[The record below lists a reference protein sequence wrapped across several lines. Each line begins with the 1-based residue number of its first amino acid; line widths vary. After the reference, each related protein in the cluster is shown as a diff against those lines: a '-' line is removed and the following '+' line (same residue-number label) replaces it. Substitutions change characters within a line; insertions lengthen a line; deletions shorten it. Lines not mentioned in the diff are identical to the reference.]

1 MRGMSLLPH
10 LKSGGK
16 RPVPERSMIFE
27 LWGNI
32 GLRKGDYKLWAN
44 VGREFTPDWQALVN
58 KLKNSDLALFD
69 LGKDP
74 SESKDLREQLP
85 EVYDTLKQELIDHF
99 ANINAEY
106 PTKETHPELFA
117 PGKKGSENPQAQAAE
132 SPKPLT
138 NSKPETTRG
147 GRNKTFAA
155 IDQNGDGK
163 VNKDELD
170 AWLKNRAAKSPDKFT
185 YKPSQTKGALK
196 KRDKNEDGTLS
207 LQEWIKAPES
217 KK

>member
-1 MRGMSLLPH
+1 M
-10 LKSGGK
+10 
-16 RPVPERSMIFE
+16 
-27 LWGNI
+27 
-32 GLRKGDYKLWAN
+32 
-44 VGREFTPDWQALVN
+44 VN

-99 ANINAEY
+99 ANINSEY

-147 GRNKTFAA
+147 GRNKAFAA

-217 KK
+217 KNK